1 VEISRGTDGR
11 AREGETGMK
20 GRGDEMMDGGGG
32 GVYKCW
38 IGRRELG
45 GELGLIDIARCHTLV
60 VQNRV
65 YMYSS
70 YE

>member
-38 IGRRELG
+38 
-45 GELGLIDIARCHTLV
+45 
-60 VQNRV
+60 
-65 YMYSS
+65 
-70 YE
+70 